1 MGPSRA
7 TPAIDR
13 RALLRGGAGLAGAG
27 LTTIALV
34 PIPAGLALAAAPT
47 AVAAPGTVAAAI
59 RALIGDA
66 EPVDGGIVLH
76 APEAAENGAV
86 VPLTVAVDS
95 PMTVADHVRAIHI
108 VATANPTPDVATYRL
123 GPANGRA
130 QVTLR
135 MRLAAKQTV
144 VVLAELS
151 TGTVRRAAVVIDV
164 KVGGC
169 LS

>member
-13 RALLRGGAGLAGAG
+13 RALLRGGVGLAGAG
-27 LTTIALV
+27 LATIALV
-34 PIPAGLALAAAPT
+34 PIPAAPALAAAPGE
-47 AVAAPGTVAAAI
+47 VEAAI

-66 EPVDGGIVLH
+66 GPVDGGIVLH

-86 VPLTVAVDS
+86 VPLTVVVDS

-144 VVLAELS
+144 VVLAEQS

>member
-1 MGPSRA
+1 MRA
-7 TPAIDR
+7 SLAAAAIDR
-13 RALLRGGAGLAGAG
+13 RALLRGSAGLVGAGLA
-27 LTTIALV
+27 TIVVV
-34 PIPAGLALAAAPT
+34 PIPAAPALAAAPE
-47 AVAAPGTVAAAI
+47 AVAAAI

-66 EPVDGGIVLH
+66 EPVDGGIVLQ

-95 PMTVADHVRAIHI
+95 PMTDADHVRAIHI

-135 MRLAAKQTV
+135 LRLAGRQAV
-144 VVLAELS
+144 IVLAELS